1 MEVGAVVAVG
11 VVQEAEVNN
20 ITQQS
25 RNQNSADKVS
35 GMWLVTGDG

>member
-1 MEVGAVVAVG
+1 MEAGAVVVVEAVVAVG

-25 RNQNSADKVS
+25 RNQCSADKVS
-35 GMWLVTGDG
+35 GV